1 MANHLM
7 WHQGNAAGNYPNC
20 EGGPEFQCPKSKRIA
35 AEYMRDFFTL
45 TNVIAPYF
53 DPDNFGNMGWGYEK
67 LKEVAVDD
75 TIWLV
80 LVPPKHKV
88 IDVAI
93 ESHEANIELASLA
106 SLGGLSVDLVG
117 AKFSEGVDGVC
128 EPVGVAP
135 TVHSS
140 IVFPSDALALPQFQ
154 AADVGITN
162 STTEWYG
169 VGVTIKA
176 LPTGATTLADITA
189 LIAVIAHVYSYDY
202 QLHM

>member
-7 WHQGNAAGNYPNC
+7 WFQGNAAGTYPNC

-67 LKEVAVDD
+67 LKEVEVDD
-75 TIWLV
+75 TLWLV

-93 ESHEANIELASLA
+93 ESHAANIELASLA

-117 AKFSEGVDGVC
+117 AKFAEGVDGVC
-128 EPVGVAP
+128 APVTEPL
-135 TVHSS
+135 TVHAS
-140 IVFPSDALALPQFQ
+140 VLFPSGEAAEEQFQ
-154 AADVGITN
+154 AAAVGITN
-162 STTEWYG
+162 STKEWYG
-169 VGVTIKA
+169 IGINIKA
-176 LPTGATTLADITA
+176 LPTGATSLADITA